1 MDFFSHFPVQLER
14 HLARHL
20 ITSFLFPSQCFLG
33 QNWML
38 RKFVYCHQT
47 SIYLFT
53 YVLTFGLQLCAE
65 VSLGGLDFGRFC
77 LICECLPGSS
87 LTQFLPDGN
96 KSLGSLADSS
106 VSQLK

>member
-47 SIYLFT
+47 SSYLFT

-65 VSLGGLDFGRFC
+65 VSLWEDWTSAG
-77 LICECLPGSS
+77 
-87 LTQFLPDGN
+87 
-96 KSLGSLADSS
+96 S
-106 VSQLK
+106 VSYVSACLGLH